1 MPRHKGEPK
10 RNAKTIPQR
19 IARKELIAGGGKE
32 ARRRALIA
40 GGGDDPVMMGGGGAM
55 PSTKSAGVLPRNVRG
70 SAPTRRGD
78 ASAGAKDKRTREAKR
93 QTKKKL
99 DVKDPKDLKFLE
111 KKERERVR
119 GEKSSKVKKGEK
131 VRFKYY
137 GKERE
142 GTILEVNMRKGVPR
156 SMTIDV
162 VGLGRKDNV
171 DIKNIL

>member
-19 IARKELIAGGGKE
+19 IARKELIAGGGKAKLRE
-32 ARRRALIA
+32 QLKA
-40 GGGDDPVMMGGGGAM
+40 GEPLLLGGGAM
-55 PSTKSAGVLPRNVRG
+55 PSTKSAGVLARNVRG

-99 DVKDPKDLKFLE
+99 DIKDPKDLKFLE